1 MQEERDQFREVNQH
15 ENEMSFSASP
25 IRIQVKEVTDACQRL
40 KNRKAPGPGNI
51 PGELI
56 KYGTKK
62 LFEHLAKL
70 FQTCINTGK
79 IPEEWTE
86 SYLTPIH
93 KKCSKE
99 TCENYRGIA
108 VTSSISRLY
117 GKILKSRIEQEFAD
131 QEAEEQAGFRAGRST
146 IDHLFSLTQILE
158 KLSAV
163 NKEVHL
169 LFVDLKKAYDSV
181 PLIKLW
187 EALETT
193 NVNIVI
199 IKAVKELYNNSYIR
213 IKIGNKL
220 SSGFSTNE
228 GLKQGCCL
236 SPTLFKI
243 FLEKT
248 LLRWKRKCSNMGIP
262 LNNTTIYT
270 LNFADDQVV
279 MAQDLDDLEYMTR
292 KLIEE
297 YRHWGLEVNV
307 AKTEYMCVGGP
318 QQSMILEDGQVIEG
332 CEGYKYL
339 GTKISSSGTLEEAI
353 KERNNQGRKAISM
366 LNSVLWDN
374 KISKT
379 NKHRIYNAIVK
390 SIVSYGSEVW
400 PLKEKN
406 IRTLEATEM
415 DFWRRAA
422 GRSRVERITNDRIRE
437 IMGVHRT
444 ITDDIRTKQ
453 LRWYGHVQR
462 MADER
467 LPKQV
472 LDWKPIGRRKR
483 GRPRKSWREGIDK
496 DIGMLG
502 LEEDLWRDR
511 DRWRLGIGGRRR
523 TF

>member
-1 MQEERDQFREVNQH
+1 M
-15 ENEMSFSASP
+15 
-25 IRIQVKEVTDACQRL
+25 
-40 KNRKAPGPGNI
+40 
-51 PGELI
+51 
-56 KYGTKK
+56 
-62 LFEHLAKL
+62 
-70 FQTCINTGK
+70 
-79 IPEEWTE
+79 
-86 SYLTPIH
+86 
-93 KKCSKE
+93 
-99 TCENYRGIA
+99 
-108 VTSSISRLY
+108 
-117 GKILKSRIEQEFAD
+117 
-131 QEAEEQAGFRAGRST
+131 
-146 IDHLFSLTQILE
+146 
-158 KLSAV
+158 
-163 NKEVHL
+163 
-169 LFVDLKKAYDSV
+169 
-181 PLIKLW
+181 
-187 EALETT
+187 
-193 NVNIVI
+193 
-199 IKAVKELYNNSYIR
+199 
-213 IKIGNKL
+213 
-220 SSGFSTNE
+220 
-228 GLKQGCCL
+228 
-236 SPTLFKI
+236 
-243 FLEKT
+243 
-248 LLRWKRKCSNMGIP
+248 
-262 LNNTTIYT
+262 
-270 LNFADDQVV
+270 
-279 MAQDLDDLEYMTR
+279 
-292 KLIEE
+292 
-297 YRHWGLEVNV
+297 NV

-318 QQSMILEDGQVIEG
+318 QQSMILEDDQVIEG

-339 GTKISSSGTLEEAI
+339 GTKIPSSGTLEEAI

-483 GRPRKSWREGIDK
+483 GRPRKSWREGIYK